1 MLTTAFAVKNIK
13 DGAQPLPELMDT
25 IKTQLLPS
33 RKTATEKIQQ
43 TFSKTKA
50 AVRAEAKRKAAEE
63 DMRRAHAEAER
74 IAAKTATGLHQFGAD
89 LDPDEALDQF
99 IQQREEFKNEEAAA
113 AIRNRANPNRLLSM
127 KLSGE
132 EANSSI
138 PCTSAAVQFLNTTW
152 ITNSLTES
160 MNSSPSSRQEDADPM
175 LIATELKVLID
186 LLIVSYSRAEA
197 NFADDTMLK
206 AGDFIEQIRNYWGQF
221 SRVISTPETWNNP
234 RVDAL

>member
-1 MLTTAFAVKNIK
+1 
-13 DGAQPLPELMDT
+13 
-25 IKTQLLPS
+25 
-33 RKTATEKIQQ
+33 
-43 TFSKTKA
+43 
-50 AVRAEAKRKAAEE
+50 
-63 DMRRAHAEAER
+63 MRRAHAEAER

-113 AIRNRANPNRLLSM
+113 AIRNLFESQPFTINETEWRGSKFFDSMHVGGRAILEYNMDHEFFDRINELLSI
-127 KLSGE
+127 L
-132 EANSSI
+132 EA
-138 PCTSAAVQFLNTTW
+138 
-152 ITNSLTES
+152 E
-160 MNSSPSSRQEDADPM
+160 EDADPM

-221 SRVISTPETWNNP
+221 LKSYINTRDLERSQG
-234 RVDAL
+234 